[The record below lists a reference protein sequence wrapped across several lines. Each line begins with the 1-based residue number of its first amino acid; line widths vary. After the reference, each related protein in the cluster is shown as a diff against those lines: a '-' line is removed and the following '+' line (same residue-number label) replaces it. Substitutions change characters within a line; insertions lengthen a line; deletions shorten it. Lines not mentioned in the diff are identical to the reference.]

1 MIISLHHRTCMDDGL
16 LNFFFFFSQ
25 GHLHLHCKSD
35 LEYTKKMRV
44 KKKCPWKLS
53 VFCFMCFLW
62 LTRTSYHCY
71 KCLAHPIHKKSNESL
86 TNLLELLFLTVL
98 ALPKAS
104 SSGLD
109 CRMMSLTCCE
119 ETDAMSF

>member
-1 MIISLHHRTCMDDGL
+1 MLGNL
-16 LNFFFFFSQ
+16 
-25 GHLHLHCKSD
+25 
-35 LEYTKKMRV
+35 
-44 KKKCPWKLS
+44 
-53 VFCFMCFLW
+53 
-62 LTRTSYHCY
+62 
-71 KCLAHPIHKKSNESL
+71 IHKKWKGQLINESL

-119 ETDAMSF
+119 ETDAMSCKLHHRQTIQQVEIPHPC